1 VNKHDVKVA
10 ADRARLAVRYSRE
23 YSLFRKYR
31 DRSMVPRRSFVD
43 NLRLVQTVRVA
54 GPVVECGCWEGG
66 MSGAIAEVIRGRHF
80 YLLDSFEGLPDAGVE
95 ETEKD
100 RSLLARDRLVGAED
114 VAADTMRRSGADF
127 TLVRGWFDETVPT
140 LDVDRIAVLRLD
152 GDLYDST
159 LVCLENLFPRVAP
172 SGLVIIDDY
181 GDWDGCTRA
190 VHDYLSS
197 VKATE
202 PIRRTRY
209 GVTYL
214 VRSPDGKSA

>member
-1 VNKHDVKVA
+1 MNQHDLKVA
-10 ADRARLAVRYSRE
+10 ADHAVLAVRYRRE
-23 YSLFRKYR
+23 YALFRKYR
-31 DRSMVPRRSFVD
+31 DRSMVPRRTFVD
-43 NLRLVQTVRVA
+43 NLRLVRALPAA

-66 MSGAIAEVIRGRHF
+66 MSGAIAEVLPDRHF

-95 ETEKD
+95 DTEHD
-100 RSLLARDRLVGAED
+100 RTLLARDRLRSAEE
-114 VAADTMRRSGADF
+114 VAADTMRRSGAAF
-127 TLVRGWFDETVPT
+127 TLVRGWFKDTLPT
-140 LDVDRIAVLRLD
+140 LDVDDIAVLRLD

-159 LVCLENLFPRVAP
+159 LGCLEALFPRVV
-172 SGLVIIDDY
+172 SGGLVIIDDY

-202 PIRRTRY
+202 TIRRTRF

-214 VRSPDGKSA
+214 ERA